1 MGVTRSGLDTNPGSG
16 HFLLALMVLCLS
28 FQPYGFKKGPLST
41 VAAAGSGKAK
51 FVLHKILHSCLT
63 GWCCAFARAAPAQLG
78 RSAGTWRVVEL
89 CPRDLETCKQKSLCA
104 PLGIATRQA
113 WVLPETGTTEDTSLS
128 QTCVLFSVQPIY
140 TLHSCYFFLQLREC
154 GLSSLSSIFP
164 QQTLPFSACLCWEAH
179 STVPPGQ
186 ILHFSEEAPL
196 TGVLIPG
203 AWSSPSTLSHL
214 HFPGQK
220 LHTQLGLC
228 EHGVC
233 FARVTCLII
242 SFSGGRLFLVSTVTA
257 PLRGEAIRQRV
268 KQVIKTLKPCAHWEG
283 GRASSTQ

>member
-1 MGVTRSGLDTNPGSG
+1 MS
-16 HFLLALMVLCLS
+16 
-28 FQPYGFKKGPLST
+28 
-41 VAAAGSGKAK
+41 
-51 FVLHKILHSCLT
+51 
-63 GWCCAFARAAPAQLG
+63 
-78 RSAGTWRVVEL
+78 
-89 CPRDLETCKQKSLCA
+89 
-104 PLGIATRQA
+104 QA
-113 WVLPETGTTEDTSLS
+113 WVMPETGTPEDTSLS

-140 TLHSCYFFLQLREC
+140 TLHSCYFFPSYMNVSCPHCLP
-154 GLSSLSSIFP
+154 SSLSKPCHFLHVLVGKL
-164 QQTLPFSACLCWEAH
+164 TAPFLL
-179 STVPPGQ
+179 GRD
-186 ILHFSEEAPL
+186 FSKEAPL
-196 TGVLIPG
+196 TGVLVPG

-220 LHTQLGLC
+220 LHTQPGLC
-228 EHGVC
+228 EHRVC